1 MEKEVWKSIP
11 NYEGLYEVSS
21 LGRLKSLIRN
31 KILSPSKECGYLKTS
46 LRKDGKQRKLAI
58 HQLVAMAFLGH
69 IPCGHK
75 SLVNHINKNKLDN
88 RIDNLKIKSI
98 KNKIKS

>member
-1 MEKEVWKSIP
+1 MEEFKDIIR
-11 NYEGLYEVSS
+11 YEGLYQVSN
-21 LGRLKSLIRN
+21 LGRVKSLRRN
-31 KILSPSKECGYLKTS
+31 KILSPSKECGYLKTT

-69 IPCGHK
+69 EPCGHE
-75 SLVNHINKNKLDN
+75 LVVNHINKNKLDN
-88 RIDNLKIKSI
+88 RVENLKIKSI